1 MKFRD
6 TNIISVIREFNL
18 PLNFGTNFKMKNYVL
33 ILEIINESPNRL
45 CIIFEARSFACP
57 RTPTQFRKSDPR
69 QTQSKV
75 IARVR
80 AAFLN
85 QRAARIFQNSL
96 KKDFCIDNARLFH
109 FEHSPLS
116 SLTVRWKHQY
126 TSFSSDCQIK
136 APIHLCPLWLSNKNT
151 NTPLPLWLSDKTP
164 IHLFALWLSDKN
176 TYTPLSPLTVR

>member
-136 APIHLCPLWLSNKNT
+136 TPIHLFPSDYQIKHQYTSL
-151 NTPLPLWLSDKTP
+151 LSDCQIKTP
-164 IHLFALWLSDKN
+164 IHLFLLWLSDKN
-176 TYTPLSPLTVR
+176 TYTPISPLTVR